1 MKLTKGM
8 KKSLSLLLAGA
19 MVITGATVTPS
30 AANAEEATADAVKTN
45 ITKLAYD
52 FTISGVKE
60 ESELK
65 FAITTADSWDNI
77 EKTVEL
83 GKDGDYKVE
92 FELNNATGLRN
103 LGYFT
108 GSEGL
113 SVALKDVVVNDTYT
127 MTTVADY
134 SALNPADSK
143 KNGMANIWNPEGTAE
158 KVAVTADGSAYLAG
172 SASAITLMAAAAA
185 TEAPA
190 ESETPDVSE
199 APAETTAPAAETT
212 APAETEKPAK
222 GMTKPEEKDLVGTAQ
237 FDMQAN
243 GWCGNEDG
251 QWIKAEINGSGTYT
265 VTNIFDEIQDDPQAY
280 AGIIIPALDAYAAY
294 IDIQD
299 VTVWFDGKVVNI
311 PVIRG
316 GDGDCRLQLWND
328 WGDDPAD
335 EDIPAEFR
343 EIKVQFT
350 LGISETPL
358 DWETTAKDP
367 ATVSMKAAENYV
379 PSWEAAETT
388 APATTTAPAS
398 TTAAAA
404 TKAPVSSP
412 AITAPVVT
420 KAPVSGGA
428 LSGKAVSGTFK
439 ITKSVKNVVVKAG
452 KSKNVKI
459 AVSGAAVSGM
469 TAKSANKK
477 VAKVKVTKTGIKV
490 TAPKK
495 ATKGKKTTITLKNAN
510 TKTAKINVYVQNT
523 AKKIKATKKS
533 ITIKKGKTKKYT
545 VKVTKAENKKKAV
558 TDAVAG
564 KVKVTGKNVKFVKAT
579 AKKGKVVISIKGK
592 KKGTKKVTIKVGSK
606 KIKVKVKVK

>member
-404 TKAPVSSP
+404 TKAPVSKP

>member
-92 FELNNATGLRN
+92 FELDNATGLRN

-243 GWCGNEDG
+243 NWCKNEDG

-328 WGDDPAD
+328 WGEDPAD

-404 TKAPVSSP
+404 TKAPVSKP

-420 KAPVSGGA
+420 KAPVSGSA

>member
-428 LSGKAVSGTFK
+428 
-439 ITKSVKNVVVKAG
+439 
-452 KSKNVKI
+452 
-459 AVSGAAVSGM
+459 
-469 TAKSANKK
+469 
-477 VAKVKVTKTGIKV
+477 
-490 TAPKK
+490 
-495 ATKGKKTTITLKNAN
+495 
-510 TKTAKINVYVQNT
+510 
-523 AKKIKATKKS
+523 
-533 ITIKKGKTKKYT
+533 
-545 VKVTKAENKKKAV
+545 
-558 TDAVAG
+558 
-564 KVKVTGKNVKFVKAT
+564 
-579 AKKGKVVISIKGK
+579 
-592 KKGTKKVTIKVGSK
+592 
-606 KIKVKVKVK
+606 

>member
-92 FELNNATGLRN
+92 FELDNATGLRN

-134 SALNPADSK
+134 SALNPADGK

-172 SASAITLMAAAAA
+172 GASAITLMAAAAA

-190 ESETPDVSE
+190 QSETPDVSE

-243 GWCGNEDG
+243 NWCKNEDG

-328 WGDDPAD
+328 WGEDPAD

-398 TTAAAA
+398 TTAPAA

>member
-92 FELNNATGLRN
+92 FELDNATGLRN

-172 SASAITLMAAAAA
+172 SASAITLMAATAA

-190 ESETPDVSE
+190 ESEIPDVSE

-243 GWCGNEDG
+243 NWCKNEDG

-328 WGDDPAD
+328 WGEDPAD

-350 LGISETPL
+350 LSISDTPL

-367 ATVSMKAAENYV
+367 ANVRMKAAENYV

>member
-1 MKLTKGM
+1 
-8 KKSLSLLLAGA
+8 
-19 MVITGATVTPS
+19 
-30 AANAEEATADAVKTN
+30 
-45 ITKLAYD
+45 
-52 FTISGVKE
+52 
-60 ESELK
+60 
-65 FAITTADSWDNI
+65 
-77 EKTVEL
+77 
-83 GKDGDYKVE
+83 
-92 FELNNATGLRN
+92 
-103 LGYFT
+103 
-108 GSEGL
+108 
-113 SVALKDVVVNDTYT
+113 
-127 MTTVADY
+127 
-134 SALNPADSK
+134 
-143 KNGMANIWNPEGTAE
+143 
-158 KVAVTADGSAYLAG
+158 
-172 SASAITLMAAAAA
+172 
-185 TEAPA
+185 
-190 ESETPDVSE
+190 
-199 APAETTAPAAETT
+199 
-212 APAETEKPAK
+212 
-222 GMTKPEEKDLVGTAQ
+222 MTKPEEKDLFGTAQ

-243 GWCGNEDG
+243 NWCKNEDG

-328 WGDDPAD
+328 WGEDPAD

-404 TKAPVSSP
+404 TKAPVSKP

-579 AKKGKVVISIKGK
+579 AKKGKVVISLKGK
-592 KKGTKKVTIKVGSK
+592 KAGKKNVTIKVGSK
-606 KIKVKVKVK
+606 KVKVKVTVK

>member
-134 SALNPADSK
+134 SALNPADSE

-172 SASAITLMAAAAA
+172 GASAITLMAAAAA

-190 ESETPDVSE
+190 QSETPDVSE

-243 GWCGNEDG
+243 NWCKNEDG

-328 WGDDPAD
+328 WGEDPAD

-404 TKAPVSSP
+404 TKAPVSKP

-420 KAPVSGGA
+420 KAPVSGSA